1 MRRSWLLLPVLLL
14 AGCGGGKNESTQA
27 GPVVQTVQISE
38 KEFSLTPGTVSV
50 SKNGTVEFQVMN
62 DGQTTHAFEVEG
74 NGVEE
79 ETEDIEPGQSATL
92 RVDLSQAGSYEMYC
106 PIDGH
111 KDKGMKGTITVG
123 TAAGGGTTTTT
134 ETETTTTQTTTTQT
148 TTSSGP
154 GY

>member
-1 MRRSWLLLPVLLL
+1 MRRLLILLPAALTL
-14 AGCGGGKNESTQA
+14 AACGGGGGTSNESQQGSA
-27 GPVVQTVQISE
+27 VVQTVQISE
-38 KEFSLTPGTVSV
+38 KEYSLTPSSVTVS
-50 SKNGTVEFQVMN
+50 KPGTVEFQVTN
-62 DGQTTHAFEVEG
+62 DGQITHAFEIEG

-92 RVDLSQAGSYEMYC
+92 RVDLSKEGSYEMYC

-111 KDKGMKGTITVG
+111 KDQGMKGSVTLG
-123 TAAGGGTTTTT
+123 TGPAGTTTTG
-134 ETETTTTQTTTTQT
+134 T

>member
-1 MRRSWLLLPVLLL
+1 MRRLLILIPAALTL
-14 AGCGGGKNESTQA
+14 AACGGGGGGGSNESEQGSGGA
-27 GPVVQTVQISE
+27 VAQTVQISE
-38 KEFSLTPGTVSV
+38 KEFSLTPSSVTVS
-50 SKNGTVEFQVMN
+50 KPGTVEFQVTN
-62 DGQTTHAFEVEG
+62 DGQVAHALEIEG

-92 RVDLSQAGSYEMYC
+92 RVDLSKEGSYEMYC

-111 KDKGMKGTITVG
+111 KDQGMKGSVSVG
-123 TAAGGGTTTTT
+123 TGPAGTTTTG
-134 ETETTTTQTTTTQT
+134 T

>member
-1 MRRSWLLLPVLLL
+1 MRRLLILLPATVLL
-14 AGCGGGKNESTQA
+14 AACGGGGTNESQQGGA
-27 GPVVQTVQISE
+27 VVQTVQISE
-38 KEFSLTPGTVSV
+38 KEFSLTPGSVTVS
-50 SKNGTVEFQVMN
+50 KTGTVEFQVTN
-62 DGQTTHAFEVEG
+62 DGKITHALEIEG

-92 RVDLSQAGSYEMYC
+92 KVDLGKDGSYEIYC

-111 KDKGMKGTITVG
+111 KDQGMKGTVTVG
-123 TAAGGGTTTTT
+123 AMAGGGTTTTSP
-134 ETETTTTQTTTTQT
+134 T